1 MNCHF
6 TLILELIRESPFLL
20 SPEQEMLGIEEA
32 DDRLYCWVLELFEF
46 PEAKLKEDMKKYGV
60 KSLV

>member
-1 MNCHF
+1 VSHS
-6 TLILELIRESPFLL
+6 SPFL
-20 SPEQEMLGIEEA
+20 SWTKEA

-46 PEAKLKEDMKKYGV
+46 PESKLKEDMKKYNV

>member
-1 MNCHF
+1 V
-6 TLILELIRESPFLL
+6 SSSFLL
-20 SPEQEMLGIEEA
+20 SPEQEMLGLEEA

-46 PEAKLKEDMKKYGV
+46 PESKLKEDMKKYGV

>member
-1 MNCHF
+1 V
-6 TLILELIRESPFLL
+6 SPLSFLQKTW
-20 SPEQEMLGIEEA
+20 EKDET

-46 PEAKLKEDMKKYGV
+46 PESKLKEDMKKYNV